1 MALHPGEAKR
11 HFPQEASVPLDSIRR
26 VLEADPDWYR
36 DLVDHS
42 RDLFCTHDLEGRF
55 LSINPIP
62 ARLLGYTIE
71 EMMCRPMRE
80 FAPPQYRARFDDY
93 LREIAITGEASG
105 LMSVVTK
112 SGEERIWE
120 YNNTLCRDG
129 VQVPVVRGIAHDVT
143 DRVRAEEA
151 LTVTNDRLL
160 RTTQEQGLLIKGLTM
175 FRALLDH
182 SNDSIIVIDPPTL
195 RLLDVNDRACIDL
208 GYSREELLT
217 MTIRDI
223 DPDLTETWRAQMDR
237 QLRESG
243 FAIMER
249 MHRRKDGTTFP
260 VEVNLRNVK
269 LERSYG
275 VAISRDIT
283 ERKRVESALR
293 ETRAR
298 ELNRGKELEMVL
310 DVVPVPVFITHDA
323 QCRRITGNRAAYEQ
337 MRLPRGTNFSKSG
350 PPAEQPAFRTMRDG
364 IEIPADHLPMQLA
377 VATQEPVYG
386 CPVTLVFGDGT
397 ERETV
402 VNAVPLLDE
411 HGNPAGSVA
420 ASIDLTEL
428 KRAEKAL
435 RESELLF
442 RTVYE
447 RSPMGIALVDSQSGS
462 FLQVNPKFCE
472 ISGRTED
479 ELRRLTIQNITDP
492 RDLDESVESLQRLAA
507 GERTDLEFQK
517 RYVRPDGSVRWVRI
531 LPVPMWTAGE
541 TRRWHMSLVQDITE
555 RRQAEEA
562 QRQSDEA
569 LRRSEQQYRMLFE
582 KNLAGVAIASSR
594 GQVLDCNDAWARIL
608 GYDRADEVRG
618 RNAKEFYFDLADREA
633 LRAQLQEKGS
643 MSGREIQLRRKD
655 GAPVWVLFNG
665 VVISNT
671 DGEPLFQATA
681 IDITEHKRAE
691 KALRESEERFRVAL
705 KHSPITVFNQ
715 DRDLRYTW
723 SYNSLLAGNGGE
735 VTGKT
740 TYDLLDAEEG
750 HRSADVR
757 RRVLETGVGAR
768 HQVQADVGGVKRYFD
783 VTIEP
788 LFDATNSVIGL
799 TGATMDVSE
808 LREATEALREAKKKL
823 TEEKFYLEQEID
835 TELGFG
841 EIIGQSKP
849 LQHAMEQ
856 VGRVASSD
864 ATVLL
869 LGETGTGKELV
880 ARAVHRL
887 SSRANSSFIK
897 LNCAAIPSGL
907 LESELFGYEK
917 GAFTGAISKKIGRLE
932 LADKGTLFLDEI
944 GEISLELQ
952 PKLLRV
958 LQDQEFERLG
968 STQTLKV
975 NFRLIAA
982 TNRNLADLVRDNQ
995 FRSDLYY
1002 RLNVFPISVPPL
1014 RERREDIPLLVEHFV
1029 QKFAQRMKKSIT
1041 SIPTKTM
1048 DALIGWGWPGNVRE
1062 LENFIERSVILTQ
1075 GSVLVAPSGELVSV
1089 KTEKKPLDE
1098 KTPDQTLAAAERF
1111 HILRALQA
1119 SHGQIGGIRGAAR
1132 RLGLKRTTLQSKL
1145 KHLGIDPRST
1155 PLGR

>member
-42 RDLFCTHDLEGRF
+42 RDLFCTHDLQGRF
-55 LSINPIP
+55 LSLNPIP
-62 ARLLGYTIE
+62 VRLLGYTIE

-105 LMSVVTK
+105 LMSVLTK

-120 YNNTLCRDG
+120 YHNTLRRDG

-143 DRVRAEEA
+143 ERVRAEEA

-182 SNDSIIVIDPPTL
+182 SNDSIIVVDPPTL

-208 GYSREELLT
+208 GYSREELLALT
-217 MTIRDI
+217 VRDI
-223 DPDLTETWRAQMDR
+223 DPDLTETWRAQVDR
-237 QLRESG
+237 QLQESG
-243 FAIMER
+243 FAVMER

-275 VAISRDIT
+275 VEISRDIT

-364 IEIPADHLPMQLA
+364 IEIPADRLPMQLA

-492 RDLDESVESLQRLAA
+492 RDMDESVDALQRLAG
-507 GERTDLEFQK
+507 GERTDREFQK
-517 RYVRPDGSVRWVRI
+517 RYVRPDGSVRWVSI
-531 LPVPMWTAGE
+531 LPVPMGTTGE
-541 TRRWHMSLVQDITE
+541 TRRWHMALVHDITE
-555 RRQAEEA
+555 RRQAEE
-562 QRQSDEA
+562 
-569 LRRSEQQYRMLFE
+569 
-582 KNLAGVAIASSR
+582 
-594 GQVLDCNDAWARIL
+594 
-608 GYDRADEVRG
+608 
-618 RNAKEFYFDLADREA
+618 
-633 LRAQLQEKGS
+633 
-643 MSGREIQLRRKD
+643 
-655 GAPVWVLFNG
+655 
-665 VVISNT
+665 
-671 DGEPLFQATA
+671 
-681 IDITEHKRAE
+681 
-691 KALRESEERFRVAL
+691 ALRESEERFRVAL

-1075 GSVLVAPSGELVSV
+1075 GSVLVAPSGELESV
-1089 KTEKKPLDE
+1089 KSEKKRLDE
-1098 KTPDQTLAAAERF
+1098 KTPDQTLAAAERL